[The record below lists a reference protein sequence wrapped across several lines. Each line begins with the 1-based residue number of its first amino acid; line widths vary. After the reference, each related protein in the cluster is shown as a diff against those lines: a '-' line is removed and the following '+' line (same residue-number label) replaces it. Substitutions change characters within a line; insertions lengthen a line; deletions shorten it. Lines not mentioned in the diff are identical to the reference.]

1 MYGMPPPKPSF
12 TRAMTVAL
20 IITLP
25 AALLGVLLVP
35 GMHWAEWS
43 RWIILGAWLGFGAL
57 AGQHTLQKMAGDAGP
72 RWESNFGADR
82 YREAPKKDR

>member
-1 MYGMPPPKPSF
+1 MPPPKPSF

-35 GMHWAEWS
+35 GRQWAEWS
-43 RWIILGAWLGFGAL
+43 RWIILAAWLGFGAL

-82 YREAPKKDR
+82 YRGAPKKDR

>member
-1 MYGMPPPKPSF
+1 MNGECRRRSRHF

-25 AALLGVLLVP
+25 AA
-35 GMHWAEWS
+35 EWS
-43 RWIILGAWLGFGAL
+43 RWIILAAWLGFGTL

-82 YREAPKKDR
+82 YRDAPKKDR

>member
-1 MYGMPPPKPSF
+1 MS
-12 TRAMTVAL
+12 AAL

-25 AALLGVLLVP
+25 AAAFVLLLIP
-35 GMHWAEWS
+35 SMHWPLWS
-43 RWIILGAWLGFGAL
+43 RWIIFVAWMGAGAL

-82 YREAPKKDR
+82 YRDAPKRRR